1 MRHMWNRSRVWLL
14 GLMSGG
20 GLFVLQ
26 GCDPTVRES
35 VLTGVGS
42 AATGLATTFINAF
55 FQGLITD
62 AQEDPTVVLR
72 VIEELPQFFC

>member
-1 MRHMWNRSRVWLL
+1 MWNRSRVWLL